1 MHIGYTTYRDS
12 MLSLGVEIYEI
23 SGSRVKR
30 NRREN
35 LFGASLGRLH
45 AKLAVIDRRWL
56 FVGSMNLDPRSATIN
71 TELGSVIDSPQLAR
85 EMIRIID
92 IDRLQSAYRLQLSAD
107 GQRCEWL
114 GFEDDVETML
124 TEEPDSTAWLRFK
137 LKLLRPFVP
146 ESLL

>member
-1 MHIGYTTYRDS
+1 MHIGYTAYRDS
-12 MLSLGVEIYEI
+12 MLALGVEVYEI

-92 IDRLQSAYRLQLSAD
+92 IDRLQSAYRLRLSAD

-114 GFEDDVETML
+114 GFEDDVETVL

-137 LKLLRPFVP
+137 LKLLLPFVP